1 MSPFKAYIFGLV
13 LLFFHGLPVFSQGT
27 RVDSIVQ
34 HAILVA
40 PSHSAAI
47 KQVQF
52 TVQNLE
58 KTRFS
63 KFVGIGKSRLQKKE
77 GIKEGQWYGNETISN
92 VSLGSL
98 SQMLHEIT
106 FQKAY
111 RKEQSK
117 PTLFFWPDFYQ
128 DYVGTQCVSPLNFQA
143 PDFYQ
148 FTQLS
153 DTLIQGQKCVNIQ
166 VEPKFQADRLFSGMM
181 TLSLD
186 GWLVR
191 WNGHVLSDDIRYE
204 MDLQHRFFNQ
214 TWLPFLAHISVE
226 GGVLGIK
233 GEYVLQEKVIS
244 EYAIWKHDPDFFKQP
259 KKANELLNI
268 SERAFDEVFASQ
280 LIDNLHQG
288 LLRKWKQR
296 PQSDDLAIDSVRYN
310 LSNSQ
315 EHSIDPFIGEI
326 AESTIET
333 AVASYDLLPKSPFNP
348 SQLILSKS
356 FYFGQRRNNYY
367 PFEIY
372 YKSPVF
378 DANFNTVEG
387 FVANSALVFRKRW
400 ARYHFLEA
408 EFLGRRSFGLN
419 RNTGFMRLRYKTENF
434 EIQAMQ
440 GDYIAQFHPDNTI
453 SPEMNSL
460 ATLLLKN
467 NQMKMFRKEFWNL
480 SLVNRFS
487 SRFYAKALFESSRQ
501 SQMDNTTDYYWVNYL
516 DRKFSSNNPTNAE
529 YTQAGFDT
537 HYSFITQFQMGF
549 RPFLDHSYQN
559 NQRLNEWSSSPL
571 IVFKYRAGWP
581 TLFKST
587 VNFQLLELSYLQN
600 ISLSPWIKTGFIIN
614 AGTFIGDKPVYFQDF
629 KHFNGG
635 LSLVQTSEMLASH
648 RLVGYYQNLTSGANQ
663 RLNVNHYAYS
673 TAGNYIEAL
682 SQFQFSNLWLKPL
695 LGLKQLYVKE
705 MLIANAYY
713 IHNQRLYYNEIGYGL
728 DGVLKVLRL
737 EAIANFSNGQFNY
750 VGFRVN
756 INSRIRVGNIPE

>member
-1 MSPFKAYIFGLV
+1 M
-13 LLFFHGLPVFSQGT
+13 LLFGGMPAFTQVN
-27 RVDSIVQ
+27 RIDSIVQ

-47 KQVQF
+47 GQVQF
-52 TVQNLE
+52 VVQNLE
-58 KTRFS
+58 KARFD
-63 KFVGIGKSRLQKKE
+63 KFLGIGKARLLKKE
-77 GIKEGQWYGNETISN
+77 GIKESQWYGNETISK

-106 FQKAY
+106 YHKAY
-111 RKEQSK
+111 RKEESK

-128 DYVGTQCVSPLNFQA
+128 DYVGTQCVSPFNFQA
-143 PDFYQ
+143 QDFYQ
-148 FTQLS
+148 FTHLA
-153 DTLIQGQKCVNIQ
+153 DTLVQGQACLNIK
-166 VEPKFQADRLFSGMM
+166 VEPKYQADRLFSGVL

-191 WNGHVLSDDIRYE
+191 WNGTILSDDILYE
-204 MDLQHRFFNQ
+204 MDLQHRYFNQ
-214 TWLPFLAHISVE
+214 KWLPFQALISVH

-233 GEYVLQEKVIS
+233 GDYVLQEKVIGD
-244 EYAIWKHDPDFFKQP
+244 YQNWPHDPQLFKQP
-259 KKANELLNI
+259 KKAKEILNI

-280 LIDNLHQG
+280 LLDNLHQG

-296 PQSDDLAIDSVRYN
+296 PQSEDLALDSVLIN
-310 LSNSQ
+310 LQASEN
-315 EHSIDPFIGEI
+315 HFIDPFIGDI

-348 SQLILSKS
+348 SQLIFSKS
-356 FYFGQRRNNYY
+356 FYFGQRKNNFY

-378 DANFNTVEG
+378 DSNFSTIEG
-387 FVANSALVFRKRW
+387 FVANSAVVFRKRW
-400 ARYHFLEA
+400 APYHFLEA

-419 RNTGFMRLRYKTENF
+419 RNTGFMRLRYKTETF
-434 EIQAMQ
+434 EVQAMQ
-440 GDYIAQFHPDNTI
+440 GDYIAQFNPDNTI

-460 ATLLLKN
+460 STLLLKN
-467 NQMKMFRKEFWNL
+467 NQMKIYRKEFWNL
-480 SLVNRFS
+480 SFINRFS

-501 SQMDNTTDYYWVNYL
+501 SQMDNITDYYWVNYL
-516 DRKFSSNNPTNAE
+516 DRKFSSNNPTNVE
-529 YTQAGFDT
+529 YPQAGFDT
-537 HYSFITQFQMGF
+537 HYSFITQLQLGF
-549 RPFLDHSYQN
+549 RPFLDHSYEN
-559 NQRLNEWSSSPL
+559 NKRLNEWSSSPL

-581 TLFKST
+581 TLFQSA
-587 VNFQLLELSYLQN
+587 VNFQLLELSYIQN
-600 ISLSPWIKTGFIIN
+600 ISLSPWIKMGFIIN
-614 AGTFIGDKPVYFQDF
+614 SGTFIGDKPVYFQDF

-635 LSLVQTSEMLASH
+635 LNLIQTSEMLASH

-682 SQFQFSNLWLKPL
+682 SQFQFSSLWLKPL
-695 LGLKQLYVKE
+695 IGNKQLYVKE

-756 INSRIRVGNIPE
+756 INSRIRIGNIPD

>member
-1 MSPFKAYIFGLV
+1 M
-13 LLFFHGLPVFSQGT
+13 LLFGGMPAFTQVNQI
-27 RVDSIVQ
+27 DSIVQ

-47 KQVQF
+47 GQVQF
-52 TVQNLE
+52 VVQNLE
-58 KTRFS
+58 KARFD
-63 KFVGIGKSRLQKKE
+63 KFLGIGEARLLKKE
-77 GIKEGQWYGNETISN
+77 GIKVSQWYGNETISK

-98 SQMLHEIT
+98 SQMLHEISYH
-106 FQKAY
+106 KAY
-111 RKEQSK
+111 RKEESK

-128 DYVGTQCVSPLNFQA
+128 DYVGTQCVSPFNFQA
-143 PDFYQ
+143 QDFYQ
-148 FTQLS
+148 FTHLA
-153 DTLIQGQKCVNIQ
+153 DTLVQGQACLNIK
-166 VEPKFQADRLFSGMM
+166 VEPKYQADRLFSGVL

-191 WNGHVLSDDIRYE
+191 WNGTILSDDILYE
-204 MDLQHRFFNQ
+204 MDLQHRYFNQ
-214 TWLPFLAHISVE
+214 KWLPFQALISVH

-233 GEYVLQEKVIS
+233 GDYVLQEKVIGD
-244 EYAIWKHDPDFFKQP
+244 YQNWPHDPQLFKQP
-259 KKANELLNI
+259 KKAKEILNI

-280 LIDNLHQG
+280 LLDNLHQG

-296 PQSDDLAIDSVRYN
+296 PQSEDLALDSVLIN
-310 LSNSQ
+310 LQASEN
-315 EHSIDPFIGEI
+315 HAIDPFIGDI

-348 SQLILSKS
+348 SQLIFSKS
-356 FYFGQRRNNYY
+356 FYFGQRKNNFY

-378 DANFNTVEG
+378 DSNFSTVEG
-387 FVANSALVFRKRW
+387 FVANSAVVFRKRW
-400 ARYHFLEA
+400 APYHFLEA

-419 RNTGFMRLRYKTENF
+419 RNTGFMRLRYKTETF
-434 EIQAMQ
+434 EVQAMQ
-440 GDYIAQFHPDNTI
+440 GDYIAQFNPDNTI

-460 ATLLLKN
+460 STLLLKN
-467 NQMKMFRKEFWNL
+467 NQMKIYRKEFWNL
-480 SLVNRFS
+480 SFINRFS
-487 SRFYAKALFESSRQ
+487 SLFFAKALFESSRQ

-516 DRKFSSNNPTNAE
+516 DRKFSSNNPTNVE
-529 YTQAGFDT
+529 YPQAGFDT
-537 HYSFITQFQMGF
+537 HYSFITQLQLGF
-549 RPFLDHSYQN
+549 RPFLDHSFEN
-559 NQRLNEWSSSPL
+559 NKRLNEWSSSPL

-581 TLFKST
+581 TLFQST
-587 VNFQLLELSYLQN
+587 VNFQLLELSYIQN
-600 ISLSPWIKTGFIIN
+600 ISLSPWIKMGFIIN
-614 AGTFIGDKPVYFQDF
+614 SGTFIGDKPVYFQDF

-635 LSLVQTSEMLASH
+635 LNLIQTSEMLASH

-682 SQFQFSNLWLKPL
+682 SQFQFSSLWLKPL
-695 LGLKQLYVKE
+695 IGNKQLYVKE

-756 INSRIRVGNIPE
+756 INSRIRIGNIPD

>member
-1 MSPFKAYIFGLV
+1 M
-13 LLFFHGLPVFSQGT
+13 LLFGGMPAFTQGI
-27 RVDSIVQ
+27 RIDSSVQ

-47 KQVQF
+47 GQVQF
-52 TVQNLE
+52 VVQNLE
-58 KTRFS
+58 KARFD
-63 KFVGIGKSRLQKKE
+63 KFLGIGKARLLKKE
-77 GIKEGQWYGNETISN
+77 GIKESQWYGNETISK

-98 SQMLHEIT
+98 SQMLHEINYH
-106 FQKAY
+106 KAY
-111 RKEQSK
+111 RKEESK

-128 DYVGTQCVSPLNFQA
+128 DYVGTQCVSPFNFQA
-143 PDFYQ
+143 QDFYQ
-148 FTQLS
+148 FTHLS
-153 DTLIQGQKCVNIQ
+153 DTLVQGQACLKIK
-166 VEPKFQADRLFSGMM
+166 VEPKYQADRLFSGVL

-191 WNGHVLSDDIRYE
+191 WNGTILSDDILYE
-204 MDLQHRFFNQ
+204 MDLQHRYFNQ
-214 TWLPFLAHISVE
+214 KWLPYQALISVH

-233 GEYVLQEKVIS
+233 GDYVLQEKVIG
-244 EYAIWKHDPDFFKQP
+244 EYKNWPHDPQLFKQP
-259 KKANELLNI
+259 KKAKEILNI

-280 LIDNLHQG
+280 LLDNLHQG

-296 PQSDDLAIDSVRYN
+296 PQSEDLTLDSVLIN
-310 LSNSQ
+310 LQASEN
-315 EHSIDPFIGEI
+315 HVIDPFIGDI

-348 SQLILSKS
+348 SQLIFSKS
-356 FYFGQRRNNYY
+356 FYFGHRKNNFY

-372 YKSPVF
+372 YKTPVF
-378 DANFNTVEG
+378 DSNYNTVEG
-387 FVANSALVFRKRW
+387 FVVNSALVFKKRW
-400 ARYHFLEA
+400 APYHFLEA

-419 RNTGFMRLRYKTENF
+419 RNTGFMRLRYKTETF
-434 EIQAMQ
+434 EVQAMQ
-440 GDYIAQFHPDNTI
+440 ADYIAQFHPDNTI

-460 ATLLLKN
+460 STLLLKN
-467 NQMKMFRKEFWNL
+467 NQMKIYRKEFWNL
-480 SLVNRFS
+480 SFVNRFS

-516 DRKFSSNNPTNAE
+516 DRKFSSNNPTNE
-529 YTQAGFDT
+529 EFTQEGFAT
-537 HYSFITQFQMGF
+537 HYSFVTQFQLGF
-549 RPFLDHSYQN
+549 RPFLDHSYEN
-559 NQRLNEWSSSPL
+559 NKRLNEWSSSPL

-581 TLFKST
+581 TLFQST
-587 VNFQLLELSYLQN
+587 VNFQTLELAYIQN
-600 ISLSPWIKTGFIIN
+600 ISLSPWIKSGFIIN

-635 LSLVQTSEMLASH
+635 LSLLQTSEMLASH

-663 RLNVNHYAYS
+663 RLNVNHYSYS

-682 SQFQFSNLWLKPL
+682 SQFQFSSLWLKPL
-695 LGLKQLYVKE
+695 IGNKQLYVKE

-756 INSRIRVGNIPE
+756 INSRIRIGNIPD

>member
-1 MSPFKAYIFGLV
+1 M
-13 LLFFHGLPVFSQGT
+13 LLFGGMPAFTQVN
-27 RVDSIVQ
+27 RIDSIVQ

-47 KQVQF
+47 GQVQF
-52 TVQNLE
+52 VVQNLE
-58 KTRFS
+58 KARFD
-63 KFVGIGKSRLQKKE
+63 KFLGIGKARLLKKE
-77 GIKEGQWYGNETISN
+77 GIKESQWYGNETISK

-98 SQMLHEIT
+98 SQMLHEISYH
-106 FQKAY
+106 KAY
-111 RKEQSK
+111 RKEESK

-128 DYVGTQCVSPLNFQA
+128 DYVGTQCVSPFNFQA
-143 PDFYQ
+143 QDFYQ
-148 FTQLS
+148 FTHLA
-153 DTLIQGQKCVNIQ
+153 DTLVQGQACLNIK
-166 VEPKFQADRLFSGMM
+166 VEPKYQADRLFSGVL

-191 WNGHVLSDDIRYE
+191 WNGTILSDDILYE
-204 MDLQHRFFNQ
+204 IDLQHRYFNQ
-214 TWLPFLAHISVE
+214 KWLPFQALISVH

-233 GEYVLQEKVIS
+233 GEYVLQEKVIGD
-244 EYAIWKHDPDFFKQP
+244 YQNWPHDPQLFKQP
-259 KKANELLNI
+259 KKAKEILNI

-280 LIDNLHQG
+280 LLDNLHQG

-296 PQSDDLAIDSVRYN
+296 PQSEDLALDSVLIN
-310 LSNSQ
+310 LQASEN
-315 EHSIDPFIGEI
+315 HAIDPFIGDI

-348 SQLILSKS
+348 SQLIFSKS
-356 FYFGQRRNNYY
+356 FYFGQRKNNFY

-378 DANFNTVEG
+378 DSNFSTVEG
-387 FVANSALVFRKRW
+387 FVANSAVVFRKRW
-400 ARYHFLEA
+400 APYHFLEA

-419 RNTGFMRLRYKTENF
+419 RNTGFMRLRYKTETF
-434 EIQAMQ
+434 EVQAMQ
-440 GDYIAQFHPDNTI
+440 GDYIAQFNPDNTI

-460 ATLLLKN
+460 STLLLKN
-467 NQMKMFRKEFWNL
+467 NQMKIYRKEFWNL
-480 SLVNRFS
+480 SFINRFS
-487 SRFYAKALFESSRQ
+487 SRFFAKALFESSRQ

-516 DRKFSSNNPTNAE
+516 DRKFSSNNPTNVE
-529 YTQAGFDT
+529 YPQAGFDT
-537 HYSFITQFQMGF
+537 HYSFITQLQLGF
-549 RPFLDHSYQN
+549 RPFLDHSFEN
-559 NQRLNEWSSSPL
+559 NKRLNEWSSSPL

-581 TLFKST
+581 TLFQST
-587 VNFQLLELSYLQN
+587 VNFQLLELSYIQN
-600 ISLSPWIKTGFIIN
+600 ISLSPWIKMGFIIN
-614 AGTFIGDKPVYFQDF
+614 SGTFIGDKPVYFQDF

-635 LSLVQTSEMLASH
+635 LNLIQTSEMLASH

-682 SQFQFSNLWLKPL
+682 SQFQFSSLWLKPL
-695 LGLKQLYVKE
+695 IGNKQLYVKE

-756 INSRIRVGNIPE
+756 INSRIRIGNIPD